1 MATKSVILGLHPA
14 KRHKLSQESVQEPTL
29 VSETMASRRA
39 AKLPPV
45 PVERNHRP
53 ASTAATVPDP
63 EVRLHRLTRLLRGY
77 LPAEGVALVESA
89 YRLAV
94 SVHGEQTRES
104 GEPYIT
110 HCIETA
116 LILAE
121 FHLEAAPVAAAILHD
136 VIEDTVATRE
146 SLAAS
151 FGDEVARLVE
161 GVTKLNSIG
170 FSDLSDLSA
179 VDAGEGRRRDRAR
192 IQAIQAEN
200 LRKLFLAMAD
210 DIRVV
215 LIKLADRL
223 HNMRTLDVL
232 APDRRTRIA
241 RETMEIYAPLAARLG
256 VWQVKW
262 QLEDLAF
269 RHLDPA
275 AYRWVSRALVATRA
289 DREHFIARATIHLET
304 ELRKAGLKVQVV
316 GRPKH
321 LYSIYKKTQKTG
333 RDVTELHDLL
343 GLRVLIDG
351 SEADCYTAL
360 GIVHQTWVPIPMPTG
375 ESGFRDYVAAP
386 KENGYRSLHTT
397 VMGPDA
403 RALEVQIRTDDM
415 NRDAEFG
422 VAAHWRYKEGSRR
435 DLKFEV
441 RIAWIRQLLDWQDE
455 MSGSAQEFVESL
467 KSDVLRDQVYIF
479 TPKGELRELP
489 AGSTPL
495 DFAYRIHTDIGH
507 RCTGAKINGRL
518 VALDNALNNGDVVE
532 IVTSKAP
539 KGPSRDW
546 LNPSLGFIKTAHAR
560 EKIRQWF
567 SRQER
572 AENIERGKE
581 LLEKELSRLG
591 LSHAKLEDILG
602 QFKLERL
609 DDLHAAV
616 GCGEISPQTV
626 AVRLAGGET
635 TTEDELQVSAPTA
648 PDTGVT
654 QGIQVM
660 GVGDLLTRVA
670 RCCSPVP
677 GDRIVGFITRGSGV
691 TVHRADCSNVV
702 HLTEQERLVTVEWGR
717 MQQQVFPVAIR
728 LEAHDRDG
736 LLRDVAQLVAEDH
749 VNMTSVSAIT
759 HPDRTAI
766 IKATLEI
773 GDLRTLSRIMNRLER
788 IKGVQAVSRDMS

>member
-1 MATKSVILGLHPA
+1 MALI
-14 KRHKLSQESVQEPTL
+14 
-29 VSETMASRRA
+29 
-39 AKLPPV
+39 
-45 PVERNHRP
+45 ER
-53 ASTAATVPDP
+53 
-63 EVRLHRLTRLLRGY
+63 
-77 LPAEGVALVESA
+77 A
-89 YRLAV
+89 YRHAAAA
-94 SVHGEQTRES
+94 HKGQTRES
-104 GEPYIT
+104 GEPFIT

-121 FHLEAAPVAAAILHD
+121 FHLEAAPIAAAILHD
-136 VIEDTVATRE
+136 TIEDTIATRE
-146 SLAAS
+146 TLAS
-151 FGDEVARLVE
+151 GFGEEVARLVE

-170 FSDLSDLSA
+170 FTDLA
-179 VDAGEGRRRDRAR
+179 EVDTGEGRRRDRAR
-192 IQAIQAEN
+192 TQAIQAEN

-232 APDRRTRIA
+232 VPDRRARIA

-256 VWQVKW
+256 IWQLKW
-262 QLEDLAF
+262 QLEDLSF
-269 RHLDPA
+269 RHLDPV
-275 AYRWVSRALVATRA
+275 AYRRVSRALVATRS
-289 DREHFIARATIHLET
+289 DREHFIARATSHLEG
-304 ELRKAGLKVQVV
+304 ELRKAGLKAQVL

-360 GIVHQTWVPIPMPTG
+360 GIVHQTWVPVPMPTG

-403 RALEVQIRTDDM
+403 RALEVQIRTEDM
-415 NRDAEFG
+415 NHDAEFG

-435 DLKFEV
+435 DFKFEE

-467 KSDVLRDQVYIF
+467 KSDVLRDQVYVF
-479 TPKGELRELP
+479 TPKGALRELP

-507 RCTGAKINGRL
+507 RCTGAKVNGRL
-518 VALDNALNNGDVVE
+518 VALDHPLHNGDVVE
-532 IVTSKAP
+532 IVTSKAA

-546 LNPSLGFIKTAHAR
+546 LNQSLGFIKTAHAR

-581 LLEKELSRLG
+581 LLDKELNRLG
-591 LSHAKLEDILG
+591 LAHAKLDEILVHL
-602 QFKLERL
+602 KLERVE
-609 DDLHAAV
+609 DLHAAV
-616 GCGEISPQTV
+616 GSGEISPQSV
-626 AVRLAGGET
+626 ALRLAGGEAAA
-635 TTEDELQVSAPTA
+635 EEESFVSAPTTS
-648 PDTGVT
+648 DTGIT
-654 QGIQVM
+654 RGIQVM

-677 GDRIVGFITRGSGV
+677 GEQIVGFITRGSGV
-691 TVHRADCSNVV
+691 TVHRADCSNVA
-702 HLTEQERLVTVEWGR
+702 HLTEQERLISVEWGR
-717 MQQQVFPVAIR
+717 LQQQVFPVAIR
-728 LEAHDRDG
+728 LDAYDRDG
-736 LLRDVAQLVAEDH
+736 LLRDVAQLVAEDR
-749 VNMTSVSAIT
+749 VNMTAVSAIT
-759 HPDRTAI
+759 HPDHTAS

-773 GDLRTLSRIMNRLER
+773 GDLRTLSRIMSRLEQ
-788 IKGVQAVSRDMS
+788 IKGVRSVSRDMS

>member
-1 MATKSVILGLHPA
+1 M
-14 KRHKLSQESVQEPTL
+14 E
-29 VSETMASRRA
+29 
-39 AKLPPV
+39 
-45 PVERNHRP
+45 
-53 ASTAATVPDP
+53 
-63 EVRLHRLTRLLRGY
+63 
-77 LPAEGVALVESA
+77 
-89 YRLAV
+89 
-94 SVHGEQTRES
+94 
-104 GEPYIT
+104 
-110 HCIETA
+110 
-116 LILAE
+116 
-121 FHLEAAPVAAAILHD
+121 
-136 VIEDTVATRE
+136 
-146 SLAAS
+146 

-170 FSDLSDLSA
+170 FTDLAA
-179 VDAGEGRRRDRAR
+179 VETGEGHRRDRAR

-223 HNMRTLDVL
+223 HNMRTLHVL

-262 QLEDLAF
+262 QLEDLSF
-269 RHLDPA
+269 RHLEPI
-275 AYRWVSRALVATRA
+275 AYRWVSRALANTRA
-289 DREHFIARATIHLET
+289 DREHFIDRATALLQSD
-304 ELRKAGLKVQVV
+304 LRGAGLKVQVL

-321 LYSIYKKTQKTG
+321 LYSIYKKTQRTG

-351 SEADCYTAL
+351 TEADCYTAL
-360 GIVHQTWVPIPMPTG
+360 GIVHQTWVPVPMPTG

-403 RALEVQIRTDDM
+403 RALEVQIRTETM
-415 NRDAEFG
+415 NREAEFG
-422 VAAHWRYKEGSRR
+422 VAAHWRYKEGSRQ
-435 DLKFEV
+435 DLKFEE
-441 RIAWIRQLLDWQDE
+441 RIAWIRQLLDWQSE
-455 MSGSAQEFVESL
+455 MSGTAQEFVESL
-467 KSDVLRDQVYIF
+467 KSDVLRDQVYVF
-479 TPKGELRELP
+479 TPKGQLRELP

-507 RCTGAKINGRL
+507 RCTGAKVNGRL
-518 VALDNALNNGDVVE
+518 VALDHALHNGDVVE
-532 IVTSKAP
+532 IVTSRAP

-546 LNPSLGFIKTAHAR
+546 INPSLGFIKTAHAR

-581 LLEKELSRLG
+581 LLDKEMHRLG
-591 LSHAKLEDILG
+591 LAHAKLEDILIH
-602 QFKLERL
+602 FKLERIE
-609 DDLHAAV
+609 DLHAAV
-616 GCGEISPQTV
+616 GSGEVSAQTV
-626 AVRLAGGET
+626 ALKLAGGEPAPD
-635 TTEDELQVSAPTA
+635 DEPMVSAPTA
-648 PDTGVT
+648 PDTGIT
-654 QGIQVM
+654 RGIQVM
-660 GVGDLLTRVA
+660 GVGDLLTRVG

-717 MQQQVFPVAIR
+717 VQQQVFPVAIR

-736 LLRDVAQLVAEDH
+736 LLRDVAQLVAEDR
-749 VNMTSVSAIT
+749 VNMTAVSAVT
-759 HPDRTAI
+759 HPDHTAI

-773 GDLRTLSRIMNRLER
+773 SDLRTLSRIMNRLER
-788 IKGVQAVSRDMS
+788 IKGIQAVSRDMS